1 MACRAQVGTS
11 ATDRRAIKL
20 MRIHNCPITLLAT
33 VGDFIVSGGEDGY
46 VRFFDPLLRIVAWFE
61 DLAAGGWDR
70 RRVGWLAAD
79 AWAARAGIWISQGFA
94 AYAWAFRL
102 V

>member
-1 MACRAQVGTS
+1 MGTS

-20 MRIHNCPITLLAT
+20 MRIHSSPITLLST

-61 DLAAGGWDR
+61 DLGAGGWLGGGGLEGTCVYDVV
-70 RRVGWLAAD
+70 RV
-79 AWAARAGIWISQGFA
+79 
-94 AYAWAFRL
+94 

>member
-1 MACRAQVGTS
+1 MTAPQVGTS

-20 MRIHNCPITLLAT
+20 MRIHNAPITLLST

-61 DLAAGGWDR
+61 DLGAGGC
-70 RRVGWLAAD
+70 
-79 AWAARAGIWISQGFA
+79 AGGSGCSHVST
-94 AYAWAFRL
+94 L
-102 V
+102 